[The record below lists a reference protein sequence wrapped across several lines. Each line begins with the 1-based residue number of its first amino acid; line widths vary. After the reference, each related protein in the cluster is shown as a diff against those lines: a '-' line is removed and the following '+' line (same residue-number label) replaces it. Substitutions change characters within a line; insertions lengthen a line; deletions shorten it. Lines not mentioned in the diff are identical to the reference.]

1 MKRAILLFGVMVP
14 LLVPVSPC
22 AAQFRKLSRNQKK
35 RMEKE
40 RKYTLKELKAAIRA
54 KDGDDAIHQM
64 DVLMRL
70 YCDAKSAKEVARSL
84 VKVLETRFH
93 SDEPKMFALKN
104 LKDLGEPGIKELERA
119 LLTRLRRQ
127 PVFLRLRAIA
137 TLVEARQP
145 SSWKILLR
153 LSQDRDP
160 HVAVAAIRG
169 LAGWKDLPVR
179 ERREMVRK
187 IEQKLRPPT
196 KEEIAKDLDLPP
208 VQRALRE
215 VLSNI
220 TGRKLYTVKEW
231 KKFLVIWNRQGCPV
245 AEAKKKQC
253 PRNSKKD
260 AVQKGP
266 SQGKLSTTTQE
277 FIRN

>member
-1 MKRAILLFGVMVP
+1 MKRAILLFGMLAP

-22 AAQFRKLSRNQKK
+22 PAQYQKLSRDKKK
-35 RMEKE
+35 RMDKE
-40 RKYTLKELKAAIRA
+40 RRLTLKDLKAAIRA

-70 YCDAKSAKEVARSL
+70 YCDPKSAKEVARAFL
-84 VKVLETRFH
+84 KVLETRFP

-104 LKDLGEPGIKELERA
+104 LKALGDPGIYELERA
-119 LLTRLRRQ
+119 LLSRLRRQ

-137 TLVEARQP
+137 TLVEARRP

-169 LAGWKDLPVR
+169 LAAWKDLPLR
-179 ERREMVRK
+179 QRREMVRK
-187 IEQKLRPPT
+187 IEKKLRPPT

-220 TGRKLYTVKEW
+220 TGRKLFTVAEW
-231 KKFLVIWNRQGCPV
+231 KKYLVIWNRKGCPV
-245 AEAKKKQC
+245 AEARKKEC
-253 PRNSKKD
+253 PGKSGKEPCP
-260 AVQKGP
+260 KGP
-266 SQGKLSTTTQE
+266 SKGKLSTSTQE